1 MAPAFSNSFEGTSVQ
16 SEIQVSGSSVTMQSQ
31 SFSQD
36 CMQRDSR
43 LSDLCPEDKA
53 FIASLQA
60 RIEELESKI
69 AAINTTPS
77 SSQSP
82 MVDCSSSSIPTLTH
96 AKNNIQQAK
105 ANKPSVGFVSAP
117 KTSEFNETSTTNF
130 DHHLPSPF
138 SNGPLYLPDSCLLN
152 PNQKAFNTPY
162 PNHQSTLSSQMPIPY
177 SPYPL
182 PCPVQPTNSF
192 SYQQRFQ
199 PIFGYAS
206 DPYRPPPENKCSS
219 CGAFCLRLRNCGLP
233 RDIYCDNCI
242 RNGNYTH

>member
-1 MAPAFSNSFEGTSVQ
+1 MAPAFSNSFKTARVN
-16 SEIQVSGSSVTMQSQ
+16 SESQSSVDSSTIQSQ
-31 SFSQD
+31 SSSQD
-36 CMQRDSR
+36 CMQRTIR
-43 LSDLCPEDKA
+43 LSGLCPEDKA

-69 AAINTTPS
+69 AAINTTSS
-77 SSQSP
+77 SSQSA
-82 MVDCSSSSIPTLTH
+82 MVDCSSSSIPILTH
-96 AKNNIQQAK
+96 AKSDIQLAK
-105 ANKPSVGFVSAP
+105 ANKPSVGFVSTS
-117 KTSEFNETSTTNF
+117 KTAELNGTSTTNF

-138 SNGPLYLPDSCLLN
+138 SNGPAYLPDSCLLK
-152 PNQKAFNTPY
+152 PNQKSFNTLY
-162 PNHQSTLSSQMPIPY
+162 PNHHPTRSSQMPIPY

-182 PCPVQPTNSF
+182 PCPVQPANSF
-192 SYQQRFQ
+192 SYQPTFQ

-242 RNGNYTH
+242 RNCNYTH